1 MENELLKKKTASGLL
16 WSFADIF
23 ASQGIQFIV
32 LMVLARLLA
41 PEYFGL
47 IGMVAVF
54 ITIGNSIIDS
64 GFTQALIREKN
75 VSQQDYST
83 IFYFNLMMSIL
94 LYLLLYLTAPL
105 ISHFYGEKELIFI
118 IRVLSI
124 GLIINSFGI
133 IQRVFLVKKINFKTQ
148 TKINLIAALLSSLVA
163 ILLAIQEFGVWS
175 LVAQTLIMQF
185 TRTILLWIINKWM
198 PIYSFSI
205 QSFKKYFG
213 FSSKLL
219 VSGLIDTLFNNVF
232 SIIIGRLYPA
242 AQLGYYTNATRLGDV
257 ITNSITGALQR
268 VTYPV
273 LSSIKDDET
282 RLKNSFRKLIR
293 TTTYLMFPIMIG
305 LIAISD
311 SLIPLIFGPNWFQS
325 IIYFKL
331 LCISGM
337 LYPLHALN
345 LNILQVKGRSDL
357 FLKLEIIKKT
367 LLSLLIVVSLYFS
380 LGIIGL
386 IGAAIIS
393 SYVSLFI
400 NAYYSAKEISYSI
413 TQQLKDLA
421 PTFFI
426 AIVMG
431 CLVYI
436 IGIILPENLFAKL
449 FLQLISGA
457 LLYLLISWL
466 FKIKEFAMILEM
478 IFQFFTKLKQGKV
491 RSRGA

>member
-1 MENELLKKKTASGLL
+1 MENELLKKKTTSGLL

-23 ASQGIQFIV
+23 ATQGIQFIV
-32 LMVLARLLA
+32 LMILARLLA

-54 ITIGNSIIDS
+54 ITICNSIIDS
-64 GFTQALIREKN
+64 GFTQALIRENN

-83 IFYFNLMMSIL
+83 IFYFNLMMSLLLYML
-94 LYLLLYLTAPL
+94 LYLASPL
-105 ISHFYGEKELIFI
+105 ISHFYGEKELILI
-118 IRVLSI
+118 IRVLSL

-133 IQRVFLVKKINFKTQ
+133 VQRVFLVKKINFKTQ
-148 TKINLIAALLSSLVA
+148 TKINLIAVILSSIVA
-163 ILLAIQEFGVWS
+163 IILAIQELGVWS

-185 TRTILLWIINKWM
+185 IRTVLLWSINKWM
-198 PIYSFSI
+198 PVYTFSAY
-205 QSFKKYFG
+205 SFKKYFG

-219 VSGLIDTLFNNVF
+219 VSGLIDTLFNNVS

-242 AQLGYYTNATRLGDV
+242 AQLGYYTNATKLGDV

-273 LSSIKDDET
+273 LSSIKEDEIH
-282 RLKNSFRKLIR
+282 LSNSFRKLIR

-311 SLIPLIFGPNWFQS
+311 SLIPLLFGPNWFQS

-331 LCISGM
+331 ICISGM

-367 LLSLLIVVSLYFS
+367 LLSVLIAISLYFS

-393 SYVSLFI
+393 SYLSLFI
-400 NAYYSAKEISYSI
+400 NAYYSAKEISYPI
-413 TQQLKDLA
+413 TKQLKDLL
-421 PTFFI
+421 PIFFI
-426 AIVMG
+426 AILMG
-431 CLVYI
+431 SFVYI
-436 IGIILPENLFAKL
+436 LGIILRDNLFINL
-449 FLQLISGA
+449 FLQIISGI
-457 LLYLLISWL
+457 LFYFVISYL
-466 FKIKEFAMILEM
+466 FKIKEFEMLWQMITQ
-478 IFQFFTKLKQGKV
+478 IFVKFKQGKI
-491 RSRGA
+491 RTRGA